1 MRLLV
6 PAVSVLCLAVLV
18 PPAAA
23 RGIAP
28 LVVNAASAED
38 GLLTIRGGGFG
49 ATPSVTLAGSPLVVI
64 SSTSEEIL
72 AELPRGAAPGSYRL
86 LVSRN
91 PLGTGAKPFEVT
103 IGAVGPRGDQGP
115 QGPPGLQGP
124 PGPDVTDQIAV
135 LQGLVI
141 DLNTRLAALE
151 TKLAHVSV
159 AGDNIYIDGANLY
172 VRSGSGSTDGPVN
185 GLGNLVIGYN
195 QGRGPGLD
203 DRTGSHNLIVG
214 SKHNFSSYGGIVAG
228 LQGGITTPY
237 STAIFGQS
245 FDLRSTGA
253 FAVKAMTLNLETE
266 QSAQVKAGSNLD
278 MRASSNL
285 VLRAGGT
292 GELFATSTLS
302 LRGSSINLN

>member
-1 MRLLV
+1 
-6 PAVSVLCLAVLV
+6 
-18 PPAAA
+18 
-23 RGIAP
+23 
-28 LVVNAASAED
+28 
-38 GLLTIRGGGFG
+38 
-49 ATPSVTLAGSPLVVI
+49 
-64 SSTSEEIL
+64 
-72 AELPRGAAPGSYRL
+72 
-86 LVSRN
+86 
-91 PLGTGAKPFEVT
+91 
-103 IGAVGPRGDQGP
+103 
-115 QGPPGLQGP
+115 
-124 PGPDVTDQIAV
+124 VTDQIAV